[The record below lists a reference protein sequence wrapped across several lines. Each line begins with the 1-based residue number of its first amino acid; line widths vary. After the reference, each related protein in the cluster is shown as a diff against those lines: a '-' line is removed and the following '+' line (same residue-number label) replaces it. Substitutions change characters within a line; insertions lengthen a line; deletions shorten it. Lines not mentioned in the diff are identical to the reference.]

1 MKRTTLFGLIAT
13 VMVIC
18 VGAFFFSASHSSSAS
33 SLPLYQTTIHDR
45 PVTLEIASQEKDL
58 QQGLG
63 DRASMPE
70 DHGMLFV
77 FSVPSIQ
84 PFWMRHMEFP
94 IDIIYLH
101 NGVVTEIAEDMPA
114 PDQTLGIPKT
124 YTPTH
129 EADMVLELNV
139 DGTDR
144 YQIKVGDQVLDR
156 EIILKEINEN

>member
-1 MKRTTLFGLIAT
+1 MKRTTLFGLIVL

-33 SLPLYQTTIHDR
+33 GLPIYQTTIHGK
-45 PVTLEIASQEKDL
+45 PVKLEIASQEKDL

-63 DRASMPE
+63 DRASIPK

-84 PFWMRHMEFP
+84 SFWMRHMKFP
-94 IDIIYLH
+94 IDIIYLY

-124 YTPTH
+124 YTPTYK
-129 EADMVLELNV
+129 ADMVLELNS
-139 DGTDR
+139 DGTDA
-144 YQIKVGDQVLDR
+144 YQINVGDQLINTYQVQALLDY
-156 EIILKEINEN
+156 